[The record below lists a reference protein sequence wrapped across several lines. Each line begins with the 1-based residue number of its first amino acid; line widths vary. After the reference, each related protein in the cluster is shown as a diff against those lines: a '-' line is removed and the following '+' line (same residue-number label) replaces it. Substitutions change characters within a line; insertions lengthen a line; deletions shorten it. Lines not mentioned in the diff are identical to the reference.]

1 MQTNEGIFNAK
12 CVYNENLFYHRAM
25 ALKSDK
31 AAAKKKSALGDL
43 EVIDL
48 LMSVV
53 AFGIYYIATSGMD
66 TPTRIFQSVLAV
78 ILFTTVI
85 RSLNRMRRR
94 SDEANM
100 SQTSLKRN
108 AKYDL
113 GASGQDGEEFK
124 VTFWNS
130 AFVLESPGIYKEFR
144 YEGVEKLK
152 ETEEYYMI
160 FRSRLTVIPIEKAGL
175 FEEDHDDFVAFLEE
189 KCGKKMEP
197 VRRIG

>member
-1 MQTNEGIFNAK
+1 MAGIFSAK
-12 CVYNENLFYHRAM
+12 STYNENLFYHRAM

-43 EVIDL
+43 EVLDL

-53 AFGIYYIATSGMD
+53 AFGIYYVATSGMD

-108 AKYDL
+108 ARSDL
-113 GASGQDGEEFK
+113 GASGQEGEEFT
-124 VTFWNS
+124 VEFWNHS
-130 AFVLESPGIYKEFR
+130 FVLESPGIYKEFR
-144 YEGVEKLK
+144 YTGVEKMK
-152 ETEEYYMI
+152 ETDEYYMI
-160 FRSRLTVIPIEKAGL
+160 FRSRLTVIPVEKAAIP
-175 FEEDHDDFVAFLEE
+175 EEEREDFVDFLEE
-189 KCGKKMEP
+189 KCGVKMEQ
-197 VRRIG
+197 VRRVG